1 MKFALVHLSGSH
13 RGKTE
18 YFDRSFL
25 SLGSDPANDVRFP
38 AGGRSPV
45 APLQAEVFQRDCD
58 VRLRNREPEA
68 ATLVN
73 HTPVAEVVLHDGDVI
88 QLGPNGPKLRFRI
101 RPEEYAACKL
111 VREMLQDARD
121 VASEARLDGRRAM
134 WSFFGQLAY
143 DLRRHA
149 SWATQLVV
157 IGLLMLLV
165 GLVGG
170 LAYFSYATQL
180 AHERHIAALLS
191 ELESTRL
198 TQAELERR
206 TAEER
211 QRIAGALANRQSEI
225 DRLVAR
231 LEAQQRSGASRADV
245 RALRKRLQA
254 IEIQHTSAERL
265 IRKYGSSVCFLYLA
279 YGFIEKGKPGDLP
292 SVLKEYMGTGFLV
305 DIRGLLTMNR
315 HIMEPWSVDPSGT
328 EMVKAGMEPKLVA
341 LLAYFPGRQE
351 ASTVS
356 VFRVSDVADV
366 ALGQLSP
373 VPEGIEPIPIVTP
386 APQGVAGEPVVL
398 LGYPAGIEGV
408 LARMDDQMAQALIT
422 RPGRD
427 LRRLLRD
434 VAAEGGIRPLATQG
448 HVGDIFPNPILYG
461 APPTGGGSGSPVFNS
476 RGQIIGVHVASM
488 TRFGAS
494 NFGVP
499 ISTVVDLLTASP

>member
-1 MKFALVHLSGSH
+1 MNLS
-13 RGKTE
+13 
-18 YFDRSFL
+18 
-25 SLGSDPANDVRFP
+25 VR
-38 AGGRSPV
+38 
-45 APLQAEVFQRDCD
+45 
-58 VRLRNREPEA
+58 
-68 ATLVN
+68 
-73 HTPVAEVVLHDGDVI
+73 
-88 QLGPNGPKLRFRI
+88 
-101 RPEEYAACKL
+101 
-111 VREMLQDARD
+111 
-121 VASEARLDGRRAM
+121 
-134 WSFFGQLAY
+134 
-143 DLRRHA
+143 
-149 SWATQLVV
+149 
-157 IGLLMLLV
+157 
-165 GLVGG
+165 
-170 LAYFSYATQL
+170 
-180 AHERHIAALLS
+180 
-191 ELESTRL
+191 
-198 TQAELERR
+198 
-206 TAEER
+206 
-211 QRIAGALANRQSEI
+211 
-225 DRLVAR
+225 
-231 LEAQQRSGASRADV
+231 QRSGASKADV
-245 RALRKRLQA
+245 RALTKRLQA

-315 HIMEPWSVDPSGT
+315 HIMEPWSVDPTGT

-386 APQGVAGEPVVL
+386 APQSVVGEPVVL

-448 HVGDIFPNPILYG
+448 HVGDIVPNRIIYD
-461 APPTGGGSGSPVFNS
+461 AQTTGGGSGSPVFNS